1 MVVVVNSNSA
11 APIATLA
18 TPLSPYNTTNVR
30 REDKRARQVMQSHLV
45 PQRAA
50 QCEPA

>member
-1 MVVVVNSNSA
+1 MTVVVNSNN
-11 APIATLA
+11 
-18 TPLSPYNTTNVR
+18 PLQFGMLTIPSTYNTTNVR